1 MTRWENYL
9 ASAEKI
15 IRTYDS
21 HVPLHH
27 FLKSFFKQHPHMGSR
42 DRRWVS
48 QLVYHYFRLG
58 YLWKEVMTVPE
69 RIQAGTFL
77 CETQPNEWLAFFRP
91 DLNEQISLSMEEKL
105 AKVAPKGEVPAPDAI
120 FPFVNELSEDI
131 DAAAFAR
138 SFFVQPRLFIR
149 VRNKQE
155 RLLNLLQQAGVA
167 YEVISRYTIALPN
180 STKIDDIITNKG
192 WYEIQDISSQQTGQ
206 LFKPKPKDK
215 WWDCCAASGGK
226 AILLKDLQP
235 TVDILVTDV
244 RATILDNLKKRF
256 SEAGIKDFQSKVMDL
271 TGDNLSTLVGNRQF
285 DGIILDAPCSG
296 SGTWGRTP
304 ENLSYFTTDKIQ
316 EFQQLQKRIAKNV
329 IPFVKPGGTLIYITC
344 SVFKMENEE
353 MVQWIVENSTLKV
366 VEGGTIKGYHDGAD
380 SMFAVKL
387 VRE

>member
-27 FLKSFFKQHPHMGSR
+27 FLKAFFKQHPHMGSR

-58 YLWKEVMTVPE
+58 YLGKAVMTVPE

-77 CETQPNEWLAFFRP
+77 CETQSNEWLAFFRP
-91 DLNEQISLSMEEKL
+91 DLNEQIGLSLEEKL
-105 AKVAPKGEVPAPDAI
+105 AKIAPPGETAVPAAI
-120 FPFVNELSEDI
+120 FPFINELSENI
-131 DAAAFAR
+131 DAAAFAH

-167 YEVISRYTIALPN
+167 YEVIGRNTIALPN
-180 STKIDDIITNKG
+180 STRIDDIITNKA
-192 WYEIQDISSQQTGQ
+192 WYEIQDVSSQQTGQ
-206 LFKPKPKDK
+206 LFKPRPKDK

-235 TVDILVTDV
+235 AVDILVTDV

-256 SEAGIKDFQSKVMDL
+256 AEAGIKDFQSKVMDL
-271 TGDNLSTLVGNRQF
+271 TGSNLPTLVGNRQF

-304 ENLSYFTTDKIQ
+304 ESLLGFTADKIL
-316 EFQQLQKRIAKNV
+316 EFQELQKRIAKNV
-329 IPFVKPGGTLIYITC
+329 IPFIKPGGTLIYITC
-344 SVFKMENEE
+344 SVFKKENEE

-387 VRE
+387 VSA